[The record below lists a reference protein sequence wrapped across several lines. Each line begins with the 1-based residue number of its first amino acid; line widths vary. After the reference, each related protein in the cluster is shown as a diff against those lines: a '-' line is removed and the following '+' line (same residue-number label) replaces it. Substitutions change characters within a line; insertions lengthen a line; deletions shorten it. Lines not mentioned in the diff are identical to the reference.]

1 MFKKNQ
7 CSRYSLRAC
16 LKNLYLQNVTK
27 YQTQPRRWCVILNT
41 KNHSWYLE
49 MPRVA
54 RKNRREV
61 CSMTNKEL
69 YVLFIMDNVRLGV
82 PWRSRLRRRG
92 ILSAAARILGLH
104 VYFLIKSLYFFR
116 WLFKNISWY
125 THVYF
130 ISFIF

>member
-1 MFKKNQ
+1 
-7 CSRYSLRAC
+7 
-16 LKNLYLQNVTK
+16 
-27 YQTQPRRWCVILNT
+27 
-41 KNHSWYLE
+41 

-116 WLFKNISWY
+116 
-125 THVYF
+125 
-130 ISFIF
+130 

>member
-1 MFKKNQ
+1 
-7 CSRYSLRAC
+7 
-16 LKNLYLQNVTK
+16 
-27 YQTQPRRWCVILNT
+27 
-41 KNHSWYLE
+41 

-104 VYFLIKSLYFFR
+104 VYFLIKSLYFLDVF
-116 WLFKNISWY
+116 LKTFHD
-125 THVYF
+125 TPMF
-130 ISFIF
+130 ISSVLFFKFLSLESGKIVGWGNLNRVRGGGNKQDLGGCEVTRGLIKKIN